1 MQTDNRFLDDL
12 ARLAT
17 GAAGAVDSLRHE
29 IEGAMRA
36 FFERRL
42 AELDLVRRDE
52 FETVKAMAAR
62 AREENETLA
71 ARLAALEKEVVALH
85 RPRPAKTSATK
96 PRARRTSAKKAP

>member
-36 FFERRL
+36 FLERRL
-42 AELDLVRRDE
+42 AELDLVRREE
-52 FETVKAMAAR
+52 FEAVKAMAAR
-62 AREENETLA
+62 AREENEALA
-71 ARLAALEKEVVALH
+71 ARLAALEKEIAG
-85 RPRPAKTSATK
+85 RKPRTARPANKTRSRRTT
-96 PRARRTSAKKAP
+96 ARRDG